1 MKVDEEKEESKEE
14 AKDEEEKPAEEEKEK
29 EEKMETQT
37 PETET
42 KEEPDEEPEV
52 NLILWKDKKNYQFI
66 SRKQNQRKHS
76 CSTLPTVALPSS
88 TRFGRLKRMPL

>member
-1 MKVDEEKEESKEE
+1 MKVDEEKEDSKEE
-14 AKDEEEKPAEEEKEK
+14 AKEEEEKPAEEEKEK

-52 NLILWKDKKNYQFI
+52 NLILWKDKKYQFI
-66 SRKQNQRKHS
+66 SRKQNQRKHL